1 MKPTKS
7 PQAHSS
13 ANLELAPSLTQ
24 AVMQDLT
31 TLLQT
36 YPEEFRNQYLLGQ
49 VFSKYVGP
57 DTDPAEVRRQR
68 AIDKWLATEL
78 HNADTN
84 HRLVFCEDDELIAE
98 YSVR

>member
-31 TLLQT
+31 ILLQT
-36 YPEEFRNQYLLGQ
+36 YPEEFRNQYLLDQ

-78 HNADTN
+78 HNADVISGCSSILEVT
-84 HRLVFCEDDELIAE
+84 VFIPP
-98 YSVR
+98 SG